1 MSNHLRRNILR
12 AVRMLPQTVRIGV
25 VPENGKTDDENDT
38 TDVFVESEADHAE
51 SELDIARKEANV
63 FRAQSVRMEKEN
75 AELLSRIQALEAEI
89 AKLGAQVDS
98 ERRQMTAELESES
111 RKLFER
117 ARSEGRAEGQKTG
130 REEGLVQA
138 KKEISAEYA
147 QRFSALVSRLES
159 VHETLVAQTDSLI
172 RLLAPKVIRLWQ
184 NLLKRMLHKEAA
196 LDQETILRVFAGVL
210 QRVSNKE
217 RIVVY
222 LAPEDVDLLRDRQG
236 EYADILRGTKHLEFI
251 ADTSVDQGSCIVET
265 NLGVYDARWRTQLE
279 QIDSEIEMLFIEG
292 IRYESN
298 QD

>member
-1 MSNHLRRNILR
+1 
-12 AVRMLPQTVRIGV
+12 MLPQTVRIGV

-51 SELDIARKEANV
+51 SELDIARTEANV

-184 NLLKRMLHKEAA
+184 NLLKRMLHKEVA

>member
-25 VPENGKTDDENDT
+25 VPENGKTDDESDT

-63 FRAQSVRMEKEN
+63 FRAKSVRMEKEN

-184 NLLKRMLHKEAA
+184 NLLKRMLHKEVA

>member
-25 VPENGKTDDENDT
+25 VPEDERADDET
-38 TDVFVESEADHAE
+38 GAADVPVESETDHAE

-196 LDQETILRVFAGVL
+196 LDQETILRVFTGVL

-236 EYADILRGTKHLEFI
+236 EFSDILRGTKHLEFI
-251 ADTSVDQGSCIVET
+251 ADTSVDPGSCIVET

>member
-98 ERRQMTAELESES
+98 ERRQLTADLESES

-184 NLLKRMLHKEAA
+184 NLLKRMLHKEVA

>member
-51 SELDIARKEANV
+51 SELDIARTEANV

-184 NLLKRMLHKEAA
+184 NLLKRMLHKEVA

>member
-12 AVRMLPQTVRIGV
+12 AVRMLPQTVRIGL
-25 VPENGKTDDENDT
+25 VPEDAKTDDEIDT
-38 TDVFVESEADHAE
+38 TGVSVESDTDQVE
-51 SELDIARKEANV
+51 SALDNVRKEANG
-63 FRAQSVRMEKEN
+63 FRTQSERLEKEN
-75 AELLSRIQALEAEI
+75 AELLSRIHALEADI
-89 AKLGAQVDS
+89 TKLGVQVDR
-98 ERRQMTAELESES
+98 ERKQMTAELESES

-117 ARSEGRAEGQKTG
+117 ARTEGRAEGQKTG

-184 NLLKRMLHKEAA
+184 NLLKRMLHKEVA

-251 ADTSVDQGSCIVET
+251 ADTSVDPGSCIVET

>member
-184 NLLKRMLHKEAA
+184 NLLKRMLHKEVA
-196 LDQETILRVFAGVL
+196 LDQETILRVFTGVL

>member
-147 QRFSALVSRLES
+147 QRFSALVSILES

-184 NLLKRMLHKEAA
+184 NLLKRMLHKEVA

>member
-25 VPENGKTDDENDT
+25 VPEDGKTDDETASADAP
-38 TDVFVESEADHAE
+38 VEAETNYAE

-184 NLLKRMLHKEAA
+184 NLLKRMLHKEVA

-236 EYADILRGTKHLEFI
+236 EFSDILRGTKHLEFI

>member
-25 VPENGKTDDENDT
+25 VPENGKTDDESDT

-184 NLLKRMLHKEAA
+184 NLLKRMLHKEVA

>member
-184 NLLKRMLHKEAA
+184 NLLKRMLHKEVA

>member
-172 RLLAPKVIRLWQ
+172 RLLVPKVIRLWQ
-184 NLLKRMLHKEAA
+184 NLLKRMLHKEVA

>member
-1 MSNHLRRNILR
+1 M
-12 AVRMLPQTVRIGV
+12 
-25 VPENGKTDDENDT
+25 
-38 TDVFVESEADHAE
+38 
-51 SELDIARKEANV
+51 
-63 FRAQSVRMEKEN
+63 
-75 AELLSRIQALEAEI
+75 
-89 AKLGAQVDS
+89 
-98 ERRQMTAELESES
+98 
-111 RKLFER
+111 
-117 ARSEGRAEGQKTG
+117 
-130 REEGLVQA
+130 
-138 KKEISAEYA
+138 
-147 QRFSALVSRLES
+147 SRLES

-184 NLLKRMLHKEAA
+184 NLLKRMLHKEVA

>member
-1 MSNHLRRNILR
+1 
-12 AVRMLPQTVRIGV
+12 MLPQTVRIGV
-25 VPENGKTDDENDT
+25 VPEDGKTDDET
-38 TDVFVESEADHAE
+38 GTVDVSVESEADHAE
-51 SELDIARKEANV
+51 SELDIARKEANK
-63 FRAQSVRMEKEN
+63 FRTQSVRQEEEN
-75 AELLSRIQALEAEI
+75 AELLSRIRVLEADI
-89 AKLGAQVDS
+89 SKLGVQVDC

-172 RLLAPKVIRLWQ
+172 RLLTPKVIRLWQ
-184 NLLKRMLHKEAA
+184 NLLKRMLHKEVA
-196 LDQETILRVFAGVL
+196 LDQETILRVFTGVL

-251 ADTSVDQGSCIVET
+251 ADTSVDSGSCIVET